1 MPLIPQ
7 QHSAQEETNKQ
18 TVVAFYEAGLNRKDF
33 DAASRYFG
41 PYYKQHNPNAADGVE
56 GFRKFIT
63 YLKEKMPNS
72 HSAIKSVFADRDYV
86 ILHVHKTT
94 GTEDRGTAIVDI
106 FRLENGKIVE
116 HWDVSQAVPEQTV
129 SGNPMF

>member
-1 MPLIPQ
+1 MPLTPQ

-18 TVVAFYEAGLNRKDF
+18 MVVAFYEVGLNRKDF
-33 DAASRYFG
+33 DAASQYLG

-56 GFRKFIT
+56 GFRGFIA
-63 YLKEKMPNS
+63 YLKEKFPNS
-72 HSAIKSVFADRDYV
+72 HSAIKSVFADGDYV

-94 GTEDRGTAIVDI
+94 GPEDRGTAIVDI

-116 HWDVSQAVPEQTV
+116 HWDVSQGVPERTA
-129 SGNPMF
+129 SGNLMF